1 MKRISFFAVIVV
13 VALFFAGCASTS
25 SGTKMSSADVNQ
37 IVKGKTTRAEVEKMF
52 GPPTQV
58 AMTGN
63 DERLMIYSYNS
74 TTAQTKPENFIP
86 FVNMFTGG
94 ARGKTE
100 MQTLYVRLDK
110 DNIVKDYE
118 FNNNA
123 SALNYTEGFGTF
135 KTSSTPVA
143 PETSVEAKK

>member
-1 MKRISFFAVIVV
+1 
-13 VALFFAGCASTS
+13 
-25 SGTKMSSADVNQ
+25 MSSADVNKLE
-37 IVKGKTTRAEVEKMF
+37 KGKTTRAEVEKMF

-63 DERLMIYSYNS
+63 DGQRTMVYSYNS

-86 FVNMFTGG
+86 FVNMFAGG
-94 ARGKTE
+94 ARGKSE

-110 DNIVKDYE
+110 NGVVEDYE

-123 SALNYTEGFGTF
+123 SALDYTEGFGTF
-135 KTSSTPVA
+135 KTSSKPVA
-143 PETSVEAKK
+143 PK